1 MQRWI
6 HFRGLLSVWLGV
18 ISNQQSQLSQ
28 SASIK
33 HERSRRNPACTH
45 THTLCHTLIRYA
57 ERKERYMSICKYF
70 PLDTSKEM
78 LTPLKTN
85 THTYRVTFK
94 CLTHFY
100 IAVLLFSPLNSLSV
114 TATAAAVTVSS
125 SQCVWEGHK
134 SWLSENPKSAALQFW
149 HFLPSQMG
157 PVGACRAWFQHRDF
171 RWMRAVPP
179 ATEVPVDF

>member
-1 MQRWI
+1 MKGAEEI
-6 HFRGLLSVWLGV
+6 
-18 ISNQQSQLSQ
+18 
-28 SASIK
+28 
-33 HERSRRNPACTH
+33 PACTH
-45 THTLCHTLIRYA
+45 AQILHVTRSSGIQR
-57 ERKERYMSICKYF
+57 EERYMSICKYF

-85 THTYRVTFK
+85 TRTYRVTFK

-100 IAVLLFSPLNSLSV
+100 VAVSLFSPLNSLSV
-114 TATAAAVTVSS
+114 TAVAAAVTVSS

-149 HFLPSQMG
+149 HLLPSQMG
-157 PVGACRAWFQHRDF
+157 PVGACRAWFQHSDF

-179 ATEVPVDF
+179 ATEVPVDL